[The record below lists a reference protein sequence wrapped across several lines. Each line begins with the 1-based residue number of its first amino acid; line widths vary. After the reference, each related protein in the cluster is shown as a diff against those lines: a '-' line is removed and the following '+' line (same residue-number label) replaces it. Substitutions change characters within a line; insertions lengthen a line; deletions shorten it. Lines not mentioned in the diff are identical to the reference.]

1 MRAPRP
7 HDDRLPLFL
16 GLTLVCI
23 LGAVA
28 VYLVAVHTELGQRV
42 DTHLRGGILQDENPV
57 AYTATSEL
65 LDTISVWSL
74 ALMGAAVMGIAL
86 ARRRPHL
93 AVGVGVLVLG
103 ANVTTQLLKRG
114 LSRPDLVPGLWPEP
128 GSYPSGHVTVAMS
141 LAMAL
146 ILVVP
151 ATMRMMAAVIGSV
164 YALGVGVAVIALDWH
179 RPSDVLGAYL
189 VVTAWTGL
197 VAAALILLPDRT
209 PEVDRP
215 PAPRWWGLVL
225 AGLVAAFVA
234 IVAVRLAARADVL
247 RIASDRTAFV
257 ATAVICSAVG
267 AALLIAVTTLVGRP
281 GTGNPRR
288 PGAARRDAAVT
299 PVE

>member
-1 MRAPRP
+1 MRTPLRRG
-7 HDDRLPLFL
+7 DRLPDFL
-16 GLTLVCI
+16 GLTLACA
-23 LGAVA
+23 LGAVG
-28 VYLVAVHTELGQRV
+28 VYLAAVHTAVGQRI
-42 DTHLRGGILQDENPV
+42 DTHLRGGILRDENPV
-57 AYTATSEL
+57 AYAATSDL

-93 AVGVGVLVLG
+93 AVGVGVLVLA
-103 ANVTTQLLKRG
+103 ANVTTQILKRY
-114 LSRPDLVPGLWPEP
+114 LPRPDLVPEQWPEP

-146 ILVVP
+146 ILVAP
-151 ATMRMMAAVIGSV
+151 ASLRLMAAVIGSV

-197 VAAALILLPDRT
+197 VAAALILRPDRT
-209 PEVDRP
+209 EEADRP
-215 PAPRWWGLVL
+215 PTPRWWSLVL

-247 RIASDRTAFV
+247 RLASDRTGFV
-257 ATAVICSAVG
+257 VTALTCSAVG
-267 AALLIAVTTLVGRP
+267 AALLITVTVLMMRP
-281 GTGNPRR
+281 R
-288 PGAARRDAAVT
+288 PGAT
-299 PVE
+299 

>member
-1 MRAPRP
+1 MSAPPRRR
-7 HDDRLPLFL
+7 DRLPDFI
-16 GLTLVCI
+16 GLTVACV

-28 VYLVAVHTELGQRV
+28 VYLIAVHTAAGQRI
-42 DTHLRGGILQDENPV
+42 DTHLRGGILREENPV
-57 AYTATSEL
+57 AYSATSDL

-93 AVGVGVLVLG
+93 AVGVGVLVLA
-103 ANVTTQLLKRG
+103 ANVTTQLMKRF
-114 LSRPDLVPGLWPEP
+114 LPRPDLVPEVWPEP

-151 ATMRMMAAVIGSV
+151 GTLRMMAAVIGSV

-179 RPSDVLGAYL
+179 RPSDVVGAYL
-189 VVTAWTGL
+189 VVTAWTGV
-197 VAAALILLPDRT
+197 VAAALILSPDRA
-209 PEVDRP
+209 PDADRP
-215 PAPRWWGLVL
+215 PPPRWWGLVL

-247 RIASDRTAFV
+247 RLASDRTAFV
-257 ATAVICSAVG
+257 ATALVCSAVG
-267 AALLIAVTTLVGRP
+267 AVLLIAVTALMTRRRVGDR
-281 GTGNPRR
+281 
-288 PGAARRDAAVT
+288 
-299 PVE
+299 